1 MHSYA
6 AERLVAADPMAVST
20 GIDELVTALWGPAV
34 RVLDDD
40 GLNRVDAVAAEPA
53 DEAADVWLTWRL
65 TPVAGAT
72 RVRLVLDELEP
83 GPEPIEELTAVL
95 DMLAARVG
103 VIR

>member
-6 AERLVAADPMAVST
+6 AERLVTADPVAVS
-20 GIDELVTALWGPAV
+20 GAIDDLVHLLWGAGS

-40 GLNRVDAVAAEPA
+40 GLTRVDAVAAEPT
-53 DEAADVWLTWRL
+53 DDAADVWLTWRL

-72 RVRLVLDELEP
+72 RVRLVLDELDP
-83 GPEPIEELTAVL
+83 GPEPIEELNVVL
-95 DMLAARVG
+95 DMLAQRVG